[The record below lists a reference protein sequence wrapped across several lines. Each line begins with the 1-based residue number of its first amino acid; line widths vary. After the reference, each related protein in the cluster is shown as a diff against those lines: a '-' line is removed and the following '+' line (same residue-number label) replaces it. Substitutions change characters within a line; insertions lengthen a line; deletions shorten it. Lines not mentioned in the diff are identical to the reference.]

1 MWSKNNQ
8 IGENYDTIK
17 LKTKGVDS
25 NTYYDR
31 NSTEITFR
39 PGLDIIDGWDY
50 DDRREYTD
58 RRKPGQRRRTAEDKE
73 VLIQKV
79 WNNHIVNINDP
90 DRLKHMSDTSN
101 LTWEFE
107 KDDLLIHKW
116 RNWSVTLKHAPFSEK
131 DFMVVYTWKSSKLTN
146 IGWLSWKSVIAELS
160 QILNTLFIWITN
172 ENSWIFNPDKE
183 MLSIWNN
190 ITVLPW
196 SWEAQSLR
204 EPHIHFSIFSTVE
217 WTKNNVETTIDK
229 IWNNK
234 NVFPLNKVNLLLIR
248 FLEAHLTTKGIIPK
262 REITLDNQD
271 YLALEIKL
279 WDRNTFLFADKQILS
294 IYREINKFIKSIN
307 LWYINNLLKE
317 VDSEFNHNRLSYSV
331 WFSYRDWNLVMRI
344 RFTYRN
350 KELDE
355 RWGAAANWLQ
365 LVYRVDWIPQPDQ
378 EPHKENIKKIIHDR
392 ILYSI
397 L

>member
-1 MWSKNNQ
+1 MESNNNQ
-8 IGENYDTIK
+8 IGKNYDAIE
-17 LKTKGVDS
+17 LKSKEINSDS
-25 NTYYDR
+25 YYDK
-31 NSTEITFR
+31 NPPEITLKSD
-39 PGLDIIDGWDY
+39 LDIINGLDY
-50 DDRREYTD
+50 NNRRQCTD
-58 RRKPGQRRRTAEDKE
+58 RRKPGQRRRTANNKK

-79 WNNHIVNINDP
+79 WNNHIININDP

-107 KDDLLIHKW
+107 KDNLLIYKW
-116 RNWSVTLKHAPFSEK
+116 PNWSVTLKHAPFSEK

-146 IGWLSWKSVIAELS
+146 IGGLSWKWVIAELF
-160 QILNTLFIWITN
+160 QILNTLFVWITN
-172 ENSWIFNPDKE
+172 ENSWVFNPDKE

-217 WTKNNVETTIDK
+217 WTKNNVETTIDT

-248 FLEAHLTTKGIIPK
+248 FLETHLTTKGYIPK

-271 YLALEIKL
+271 YLALEVKL
-279 WDRNTFLFADKQILS
+279 WDKNSFLLDSKQILS
-294 IYREINKFIKSIN
+294 IYIEINKFIKSIN

-317 VDSEFNHNRLSYSV
+317 VDNEFNHKRLSYSV

-355 RWGAAANWLQ
+355 RWWAAANWLQ

-378 EPHKENIKKIIHDR
+378 EPHKENIKRIIHDR